1 MTTSANH
8 HLMIPANH
16 PAGSKSYE
24 VNAYEINA
32 SYGLVL
38 TIWFTRE
45 RFPDDTDPEMLKEL
59 AVFLS
64 REVKDRI
71 ASKWADRVPA
81 NVRLVPESDPLAGR
95 NQRVVRITEHAP
107 GRYPS
112 PGEPCN
118 CIQVIFDN
126 QTTATTKETQP

>member
-8 HLMIPANH
+8 HLVIPARH

-45 RFPDDTDPEMLKEL
+45 RFPDDADPEMLKEL

-64 REVKDRI
+64 QEVKDRI
-71 ASKWADRVPA
+71 ASKWADRVPE
-81 NVRLVPESDPLAGR
+81 NVWLVPGGPIAPR
-95 NQRVVRITEHAP
+95 KQRMVRITEHAP
-107 GRYPS
+107 GRVPS

-118 CIQVIFDN
+118 CIQVIFDI
-126 QTTATTKETQP
+126 QTTATTKETES